1 LADGEIAL
9 GNRIKKFC
17 HHFSSR
23 CKMISGPTGFRLLTL
38 HELESR
44 FALAA
49 MWPFGGQPNP
59 AALLETYGQY
69 QEIRGDYD
77 YSIHHH
83 EGIDLAAP
91 VGTQVFAVM
100 DGVISGIAG
109 KGYDTVVSIRDAN
122 GTKGWNYK
130 HITPADKIR
139 VGKPVIAGQT
149 LLGTVVAFPPI
160 PGAYKGVAQDF
171 TIPSHLH
178 LDRGS
183 DRDANPNF
191 KTFFRPD
198 LNPLNEFD
206 NNLDTVAPTIGGVEF
221 RIQADDKL
229 GETTQTPIVAGSD
242 LSTVNEKPRRTAH
255 YFRDSVNI
263 DQVSYKYLGRR
274 ATSKADDGTTIALNG
289 DFAPEQNANIDLV
302 VQAYDRAVANDSA
315 FKLNIYRLGF
325 EITSLRSPMPVL
337 GPASSR
343 PSI

>member
-1 LADGEIAL
+1 
-9 GNRIKKFC
+9 
-17 HHFSSR
+17 
-23 CKMISGPTGFRLLTL
+23 
-38 HELESR
+38 
-44 FALAA
+44 
-49 MWPFGGQPNP
+49 
-59 AALLETYGQY
+59 
-69 QEIRGDYD
+69 
-77 YSIHHH
+77 
-83 EGIDLAAP
+83 
-91 VGTQVFAVM
+91 
-100 DGVISGIAG
+100 
-109 KGYDTVVSIRDAN
+109 
-122 GTKGWNYK
+122 
-130 HITPADKIR
+130 
-139 VGKPVIAGQT
+139 
-149 LLGTVVAFPPI
+149 
-160 PGAYKGVAQDF
+160 
-171 TIPSHLH
+171 
-178 LDRGS
+178 
-183 DRDANPNF
+183 
-191 KTFFRPD
+191 